1 MYKLKSDTIAA
12 VSTAAGRS
20 ALSVIRMSGAAA
32 FEIMGR
38 VFVQMGRRRF
48 PAPFSVFYGDLV
60 DPATGVVADRV
71 LVSTF
76 LGPKSYT
83 GEDLVEISAHGN
95 PVILSNILRILFKEG
110 VRAAEAGEFT
120 KRAFLNGKMDL
131 LEVEAVSQLLGAS
144 NTVQTA
150 LALNQLDGLPSRF
163 IADIR
168 ARIVKH
174 LVQLEASLN
183 FPEDSIESIDE
194 VLVGRELRKILR
206 DLYGFCENV
215 RNGSLVSA
223 GLKLAIVGKPNSGKS
238 SLLNYMLGRERAIVS
253 DIAGT
258 TRDTIE
264 EGISV
269 SGVPIRLVDT
279 AGIRRSED
287 KIEGIGI
294 ERSFRAI
301 EEAYGVIG
309 VFDGSNELG
318 QEDFELLSELRALEK
333 PVILIIN
340 KEDLPQKLDRAN
352 FEGFR
357 LLSMSCLKQS
367 GRDELLGAI
376 AELLKESGLQ
386 QFEEMV
392 LLGSGQMLSLDRAV
406 LALERAVEGIDSS
419 YYQDMLAIDMEEAVR
434 ELGRISGETVDL
446 NTLDLIF
453 EQFCIGK

>member
-1 MYKLKSDTIAA
+1 MSRIKSDTIAA

-20 ALSVIRMSGAAA
+20 ALSVIRMSGPAA
-32 FEIMGR
+32 FEVMEK
-38 VFVQMGRRRF
+38 VFVPAGRRRF
-48 PAPFSVFYGDLV
+48 PAPFSVFYGEIV
-60 DPATGVVADRV
+60 DPATKAVADRV

-95 PVILSNILRILFKEG
+95 PVILSNILQILFKAG

-131 LEVEAVSQLLGAS
+131 LEVEAVSQLLCAS
-144 NTVQTA
+144 NTAQTT
-150 LALNQLDGLPSRF
+150 LALNQLDGLPSKF
-163 IADIR
+163 ITEIR
-168 ARIVKH
+168 NRIIKH

-194 VLVGRELRKILR
+194 VMVGRELGKILTE
-206 DLYGFCENV
+206 LYGFSENV
-215 RNGSLVSA
+215 RNGSVVSA

-238 SLLNYMLGRERAIVS
+238 SLLNYMLGRDRAIVS

-258 TRDTIE
+258 TRDTLE

-269 SGVPIRLVDT
+269 SGVPIRLIDT

-287 KIEGIGI
+287 KIEEIGI

-301 EEAYGVIG
+301 EEAFGVIA
-309 VFDGSNELG
+309 VFDGSEKFSSEDEEILVQLEELY
-318 QEDFELLSELRALEK
+318 K
-333 PVILIIN
+333 PVIMVVN
-340 KEDLPQKLDRAN
+340 KSDLPRKLGKRELQG
-352 FEGFR
+352 FEVV
-357 LLSMSCLKQS
+357 SMSCVEQT
-367 GRDELLGAI
+367 GREA
-376 AELLKESGLQ
+376 LLKVIANLIEASGLQ

-392 LLGSGQMLSLDRAV
+392 LLGSQQMLSLDKAV
-406 LALERAVEGIDSS
+406 AALERAVEGIKSS

-434 ELGRISGETVDL
+434 ELGRINGETVDL